1 MTPIEPQISFV
12 NVAGLAFANY
22 ASSWTP
28 ILSVNNFVIHMTKKW
43 RQIRWMPQRG
53 HGKMRQT
60 RQRGRSL
67 WLR

>member
-43 RQIRWMPQRG
+43 RQIR
-53 HGKMRQT
+53 
-60 RQRGRSL
+60 
-67 WLR
+67 